1 MNLKN
6 HKNFIKIVGA
16 TALAALVASCTGGGG
31 GSVSVTGTIPAGTIT
46 MAVSNV
52 YPNSQASTF
61 ATPTL
66 TGRYF
71 VKGLAASIKGT
82 CSRGIATIKVNEGGP
97 DYAETANCQNDGSF
111 VWTRTYTAPQEGD
124 KTLTLTAYDISDVAI
139 AGVTATVNV
148 RIDNTAPAAVT
159 LVTPAS
165 TPYDYTG
172 SASTFTIQ
180 VGASADTVKVL
191 GPASA
196 VLTFNSPNYEHIIPL
211 VSGATSTY
219 TFYAFDLAGNQS
231 AGTSITIGYIPSV
244 DLKIGGSYLGG
255 PITDGSTLF
264 SSETSTGPESTR
276 AIDLGTS
283 YVLET
288 GFNFIMNQVRSDP

>member
-1 MNLKN
+1 M
-6 HKNFIKIVGA
+6 
-16 TALAALVASCTGGGG
+16 
-31 GSVSVTGTIPAGTIT
+31 
-46 MAVSNV
+46 
-52 YPNSQASTF
+52 
-61 ATPTL
+61 
-66 TGRYF
+66 
-71 VKGLAASIKGT
+71 
-82 CSRGIATIKVNEGGP
+82 
-97 DYAETANCQNDGSF
+97 D
-111 VWTRTYTAPQEGD
+111 
-124 KTLTLTAYDISDVAI
+124 
-139 AGVTATVNV
+139 
-148 RIDNTAPAAVT
+148 
-159 LVTPAS
+159 
-165 TPYDYTG
+165 
-172 SASTFTIQ
+172 
-180 VGASADTVKVL
+180 ADPVKVL